1 MIRKILSLFALI
13 ILVSIT
19 VFPQTVEKTGG
30 YARLL
35 GMGNNNYITDP
46 YFITFNPA
54 WGNSYD
60 NFLFGDLGAGNG
72 NNFGPGGTGQFAAAN
87 FRLNNN
93 LTLGG
98 ILSRSDF
105 NGFSIAALDPGGLVN
120 RINNIIGTTG
130 VVPLNNNIEIMS
142 SYRFNRFTIGL
153 GIAYASTT
161 NESNPATGGSTKGS
175 ASQFGLNAGI
185 LTKLTGNTMLDLG
198 VSFLLPSASFESPAT
213 PQTKLSQTW
222 IGVNARFF
230 WQYSQKLAFVPTAI
244 FTSASGTVDGGGTSS
259 DLPSNL
265 LFGFGLGIN
274 YSVGDFLLAGGPA
287 FTYGKVSVSGVAGQS
302 PDISNSVLT
311 FPIWN
316 LGVEWNMLDW
326 FVARLGYTA
335 TTTKV
340 TTETTASTTT
350 TNETIT
356 TGFFGP
362 NGATVGVGFRF
373 GSFSLDATVNEDV
386 LRQGLNNIGG
396 GGPTFAYLSASY
408 AMP

>member
-1 MIRKILSLFALI
+1 MVRKLLSLFVLVF
-13 ILVSIT
+13 LVSIT
-19 VFPQTVEKTGG
+19 VFPQKVEKTGG

-35 GMGNNNYITDP
+35 GMGNNTYITDP

-87 FRLNNN
+87 FRLDNS

-105 NGFSIAALDPGGLVN
+105 NGFSIATLDPGGLVN
-120 RINNIIGTTG
+120 RINNLIEGNG
-130 VVPLNNNIEIMS
+130 VVPLNNNIEIMG
-142 SYRFNRFTIGL
+142 SYRFNSFTIGL

-161 NESNPATGGSTKGS
+161 NEDNPPDGGSTTGS
-175 ASQFGLNAGI
+175 ASQLGINAGI
-185 LTKLTGNTMLDLG
+185 LAKLTGNSLLDVG
-198 VSFLLPSASFESPAT
+198 VSLLLPSASYEPPAT

-230 WQYSQKLAFVPTAI
+230 YQYSQKLAFVPTAI
-244 FTSASGTVDGGGTSS
+244 FTSASGTIDDGGNSS

-265 LFGFGLGIN
+265 LFGIGFGIN

-287 FTYGKVSVSGVAGQS
+287 FTYSKVSLSGVEGQS

-326 FVARLGYTA
+326 LVARLGYTA
-335 TTTKV
+335 TTSKV
-340 TTETTASTTT
+340 TTETPVSTTT
-350 TNETIT
+350 VRENIT

-362 NGATVGVGFRF
+362 NGATVGIGFRF
-373 GSFSLDATVNEDV
+373 GGFSLDATVNEDV